1 MINLKQFTKE
11 QRFALVATALVDTW
25 GKLRKEL
32 NGSVATE
39 FTNGKVLLNVD
50 SNGCLVYILRQNSLM
65 WYTFSFTFNEGN
77 KLAFEVTPYVR
88 DNPQFEK
95 TIRGIFTSQS
105 DFERLASELPSEY
118 LSPFVSDVL
127 EIFGSEGIWYQTF
140 NQCLIA
146 YFKSLLYAKQSERLK
161 SVTVLDTPEVMRD
174 TFLRISGLYEAYL
187 RYCVS
192 GKQEHAQGSKDSE
205 LIFDEELLL
214 YSVVIN
220 SGECYTFKI
229 LPIEGDS
236 QYTYTLSKGKGTVA
250 QFTDYALFSD
260 DAAHLSSLVP
270 REDMSEFIEELE
282 SCVGKLGLWSL
293 YRSLGYVK

>member
-25 GKLRKEL
+25 EKLRKEL
-32 NGSVATE
+32 NGSVVTE
-39 FTNGKVLLNVD
+39 FTNGKILLNVD

-65 WYTFSFTFNEGN
+65 WYTFSFKFNKDN

-95 TIRGIFTSQS
+95 TTRGIFTSQN
-105 DFERLASELPSEY
+105 DFERLALQLPSEY
-118 LSPFVSDVL
+118 LSPFVSGLL
-127 EIFGSEGIWYQTF
+127 EIFGSEGTWSQTF
-140 NQCLIA
+140 NQCLIP
-146 YFKSLLYAKQSERLK
+146 YFKSMLYAKQSERLK
-161 SVTVLDTPEVMRD
+161 SVTVLDTPEVMRN

-192 GKQEHAQGSKDSE
+192 GKREYAEGSTNSK
-205 LIFDEELLL
+205 LTFDRELLL
-214 YSVVIN
+214 YSVVTN
-220 SGECYTFKI
+220 SKECYTFKI
-229 LPIEGDS
+229 LPIEEGN
-236 QYTYTLSKGKGTVA
+236 QYTYSLSNRKGAVV

-282 SCVGKLGLWSL
+282 SCVGKLGLWSA
-293 YRSLGYVK
+293 YSSLGYVK